1 MRYIACSGTLISNY
15 LGLSMVARLSENY
28 ARRASASGTLH
39 ASSSMS
45 MGRVLVLRASELENI
60 AISTEG
66 VPGISGTPLAIADVS
81 KCRDSDCF
89 ITDSVFAVVNQDGSI
104 CLRLP
109 TAIASDLLENGLC
122 LRAGKNLLT
131 WAPETPHQLEVAW
144 RILLHAYWNATGTP
158 TKRSRRL
165 WSEWVINH

>member
-1 MRYIACSGTLISNY
+1 
-15 LGLSMVARLSENY
+15 MVARLSENY
-28 ARRASASGTLH
+28 ARRANASGTSP
-39 ASSSMS
+39 ASHPPS

-60 AISTEG
+60 AISPEG
-66 VPGISGTPLAIADVS
+66 VPGISGTPLIVADSS
-81 KCRDSDCF
+81 KCRDGDCF
-89 ITDSVFAVVNQDGSI
+89 INDSVFAIVNQDGSI

-109 TAIASDLLENGLC
+109 TAIANDLLENGLC
-122 LRAGKNLLT
+122 LRAGRNLLT

-144 RILLHAYWNATGTP
+144 RILLHAYWNASGTP

>member
-1 MRYIACSGTLISNY
+1 
-15 LGLSMVARLSENY
+15 MVARLSENY
-28 ARRASASGTLH
+28 ARRSSGSGTGL
-39 ASSSMS
+39 AGVDSSHDSYAPA
-45 MGRVLVLRASELENI
+45 MGQVLLLRASELEHVV
-60 AISTEG
+60 ISAERI
-66 VPGISGTPLAIADVS
+66 PDISGTPLVIADAN
-81 KCRDSDCF
+81 KCGDADCF
-89 ITDSVFAVVNQDGSI
+89 ITNSVFAIVNHDGSI

-109 TAIASDLLENGLC
+109 ESIANDLLENGLC

-144 RILLHAYWNATGTP
+144 RILLHAYWNAAGTP